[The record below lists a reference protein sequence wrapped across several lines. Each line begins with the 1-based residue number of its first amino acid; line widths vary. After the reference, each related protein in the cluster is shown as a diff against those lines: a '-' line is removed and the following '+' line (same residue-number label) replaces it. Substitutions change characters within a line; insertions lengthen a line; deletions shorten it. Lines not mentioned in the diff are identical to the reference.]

1 MTEAI
6 RCEFTV
12 GLVEESEGGFS
23 VQCVELPGAISQ
35 GDTIET
41 ALKNIEEAIIG
52 YIKTFPEEFDKIR
65 DQVNTEARSK
75 VTKKIVLGVT
85 C

>member
-1 MTEAI
+1 MEVI
-6 RCEFTV
+6 RYEFTV
-12 GLVEESEGGFS
+12 GFVEELEGGFS
-23 VQCVELPGAISQ
+23 VQCIELPGAISQ

-75 VTKKIVLGVT
+75 LTKKIVLGVT